1 MQASSDH
8 EVFELA
14 AREERILVSADS
26 DFGTILALRSARKPS
41 LVLFRRGADR
51 LPDAQ
56 LALLI
61 GNLGEFA
68 SDLEAGSVVVIEQSR
83 IRIRPLPIGG

>member
-1 MQASSDH
+1 M
-8 EVFELA
+8 FELA
-14 AREERILVSADS
+14 AREDRILVSADS
-26 DFGTILALRSARKPS
+26 DFGTILALRGEHKPS

-51 LPDAQ
+51 RPDAQ

-61 GNLGEFA
+61 DNLGDFA
-68 SDLEAGSVVVIEQSR
+68 SDLETGSVVVIEQAR

>member
-1 MQASSDH
+1 M
-8 EVFELA
+8 
-14 AREERILVSADS
+14 
-26 DFGTILALRSARKPS
+26 
-41 LVLFRRGADR
+41 LFRRGADR
-51 LPDAQ
+51 RPEAQ

-61 GNLGEFA
+61 DNPGEFA